1 MSKEI
6 RKDLTMAFCQMFP
19 NPNSSTRDNPHHTS
33 LVFFLDVAAAAPAV
47 ARAGAAGVVAV
58 TRSVDFALDDDT
70 VVAVVAV
77 HKEGQDGCD
86 EEEDDVHDSKRPR
99 GLEHGALAV
108 GVDAES
114 STTDGEKTQVG
125 AVRTTS
131 TPVGAVSIGNAA
143 QSVDGSDEGAHEEK
157 VDKGNEFG
165 RVLCARVEEEGA

>member
-19 NPNSSTRDNPHHTS
+19 NPNSSTRDKPHHTS

-58 TRSVDFALDDDT
+58 TRSVDFALNDDT

-86 EEEDDVHDSKRPR
+86 EEEDDVPAQTLASGSLKISESRTYMIPNAHEALSMAHWRLVSTPNPVPLTVKRP
-99 GLEHGALAV
+99 
-108 GVDAES
+108 
-114 STTDGEKTQVG
+114 K
-125 AVRTTS
+125 
-131 TPVGAVSIGNAA
+131 
-143 QSVDGSDEGAHEEK
+143 SV
-157 VDKGNEFG
+157 
-165 RVLCARVEEEGA
+165 L